1 MRGLHPFAHGETG
14 RAAGGVSDL
23 VCLADYVL
31 VEADGA
37 KRLPLKAHA
46 EHEPV
51 IPACAGR
58 TVCMV
63 GVDGLG
69 APVSQTCHR
78 PQRFAQL
85 AGVTAVRAQDVS
97 HALGLLSGEGVVP
110 VLVDPACA
118 CVKDV
123 APDAVVDAVLAKR
136 NLGTS
141 MDMAPIVVGVGP
153 GFTAGVDCHAV
164 VEIVR
169 GHTLGRTHYE
179 GSALSNTAVPG
190 LVGGFAGGVLEAIL
204 HVGGTFS
211 AR

>member
-1 MRGLHPFAHGETG
+1 MRG
-14 RAAGGVSDL
+14 
-23 VCLADYVL
+23 
-31 VEADGA
+31 ADGV
-37 KRLPLKAHA
+37 H
-46 EHEPV
+46 
-51 IPACAGR
+51 GR
-58 TVCMV
+58 
-63 GVDGLG
+63 VDGLG
-69 APVSQTCHR
+69 APVSQTCRR

-85 AGVTAVRAQDVS
+85 AGVSVDDAVTP
-97 HALGLLSGEGVVP
+97 E
-110 VLVDPACA
+110 
-118 CVKDV
+118 
-123 APDAVVDAVLAKR
+123 AVVDAVLAKR

-164 VEIVR
+164 VETVR

-190 LVGGFAGGVLEAIL
+190 LVGGFAGAVLEAIL

>member
-1 MRGLHPFAHGETG
+1 MRGLHPFAHGQTG

-37 KRLPLKAHA
+37 KTLPLKAHA

-85 AGVTAVRAQDVS
+85 AGVSVDDAVT
-97 HALGLLSGEGVVP
+97 
-110 VLVDPACA
+110 
-118 CVKDV
+118 
-123 APDAVVDAVLAKR
+123 PDAVVDAVLAKR